1 MDWVG
6 RVMKKGSS
14 MGVPVRLLSVV
25 GVAAVWVGVAA
36 GQTSVPAAEPAVAAE
51 RARVAP
57 QVAAHDWKP
66 GDAIDDADDLL
77 VALETADADITT
89 FTAGLRYTRMFA
101 LAGDEQIRDGTLYFE
116 TLDRGGPG
124 VPASRRFAVRFKSLQ
139 VGSRVETEPKEYI
152 FDGEWLVEKLEKSKD
167 FIKRQVVPPG
177 ERFDPLRIGEGPFP
191 VPLGQRRDEVLE
203 RYEARLAPVE
213 EGLDAESL
221 VKFVSGGGAGG
232 GGGGGGGKKDEGT
245 WQLVL
250 TPRVKPQNADEQTL
264 IRVWY
269 RKGDLLPRLAVT
281 ENVAGDVSI
290 VQMLNPEKNPKQ
302 LPHRVFDTAVPA
314 RGWNVRI
321 EPYRVA
327 GQAEAPA
334 AEAGTGPE

>member
-1 MDWVG
+1 
-6 RVMKKGSS
+6 MKKGSS
-14 MGVPVRLLSVV
+14 MGVSVRLLSVV

-36 GQTSVPAAEPAVAAE
+36 GQPAEPAAAPE

-89 FTAGLRYTRMFA
+89 FTAGLRYTRTFA

-116 TLDRGGPG
+116 TLDRGGPE

-191 VPLGQRRDEVLE
+191 VPLGQRRAEVLE

-213 EGLDAESL
+213 EGLDVESL
-221 VKFVSGGGAGG
+221 VKFVSAGGA
-232 GGGGGGGKKDEGT
+232 GGGKKDEGT

-269 RKGDLLPRLAVT
+269 RKSDLLPRLAVT
-281 ENVAGDVSI
+281 TNVAGDVSI